1 MIPGRSGRP
10 DRSPRAR
17 PFRTLS
23 MMGARIRIT
32 VIGFG
37 LAFML
42 ALTGWLLA
50 GAPGARPATSMDSS
64 GYAGAIRPEIPVQ
77 PLDGLTDE
85 DGNSVTLGGSDVTV
99 VTFLYT
105 QCEDSCPTTAQQVRA
120 ALDDMDDPP
129 PAIAVSVDPTG
140 DTPKAARAFLA
151 EQSLLGRMKYVI
163 GPPVA
168 LQRQWKVYGIQP
180 QTRDDEHSLST
191 VILDRSG
198 RQRIGFPLDK
208 LTPEGLVRD
217 IEALRREPA
226 A

>member
-1 MIPGRSGRP
+1 
-10 DRSPRAR
+10 
-17 PFRTLS
+17 
-23 MMGARIRIT
+23 MGARLRIT

-37 LAFML
+37 LAFL
-42 ALTGWLLA
+42 LGLTGWLVV
-50 GAPGARPATSMDSS
+50 GAPGVQPQASVDSS

-85 DGNSVTLGGSDVTV
+85 RGKPVRLGGDVTI

-105 QCEDSCPTTAQQVRA
+105 QCEDSCPTTAQQIRA
-120 ALDDMDDPP
+120 ALDDMKDPP
-129 PAIAVSVDPTG
+129 PAIAISVDPVG
-140 DTPKAARAFLA
+140 DNTRSAKAFLA
-151 EQSLLGRMKYVI
+151 DQSLLGRMRYVV

-168 LQRQWKVYGIQP
+168 LQRQWKIYGIQP

-217 IEALRREPA
+217 VETLRAEPVS
-226 A
+226 